1 MTTVLSGRGCVPWPG
16 LYSGYEQMTFSRGPA
31 NRLEAERLAE
41 LAANHI
47 KKRDCTIRSAVRT
60 MSYQTYL
67 RSSDSMLIAR

>member
-1 MTTVLSGRGCVPWPG
+1 
-16 LYSGYEQMTFSRGPA
+16 MTFSRGPA

-67 RSSDSMLIAR
+67 RSSESTLIALAK